1 MRCIRLFKTLTVVL
15 AIIIMGNLFSLT
27 IHVKAEANLFDENE
41 KAYIEEEKTL
51 KVGYVSDRKPVS
63 FTGDNGELSG
73 ISRMIFDRIAEISGL
88 NFEYVEIPQGEIT
101 YDYLLEAGYDLVT
114 SVEYNEE
121 NKKARGILISNPYMS
136 SRKVIVAKE
145 GLKFNTNDSFKV
157 AISTGSQTI
166 KKVIKNQYP
175 NFEIVDYS
183 TMEDCLEAV
192 NKGEADL
199 LIQNQYV
206 VEYWLYKPIYRNLVV
221 IPVMEMKD
229 ELCFSAVTP
238 LDASGE
244 KQEEGELL
252 ISIIDKSI
260 KQMSDAEIA
269 GYAVTS
275 ALENMY
281 EYTFS
286 DFAYQ
291 YRYMIIALGIAL
303 VLIIG
308 LICMS
313 FSFRLRSIHSKA
325 EAKAKGDFLS
335 AMSHEIRTPLN
346 GLISLNYL
354 MSQNINDRN
363 KMTDYLKQSSA
374 VSQYLLSLLNNIL
387 DMSKIQEKQM
397 KLEKK
402 PVDLELLLSA
412 VETLEKG
419 AMENRKINFSMDVD
433 LVYPVIEGDA
443 IRIQQVILNLLDNAC
458 KYTQKG
464 GRVNLKVIQ
473 KLNNDGNILTEVHVI
488 DNGPGMSEEFQKKIF
503 MPFTQERRTVSQGN
517 QGTGLGLSICAL
529 LAENMGGH
537 LSVDSRINEG
547 SHFTFAFLGKQSE
560 HYDDKDKDLL
570 QGENIAAKYDKQ
582 YILVAEDNELNGQLM
597 VELLEGEGFKVR
609 RVVNGK
615 QAVKVF
621 SESAEG
627 ECKVILMDLLM
638 PEMNGFEATKAIRAL
653 ERPDAETV
661 KIFASTANTSQE
673 DRDRAFS
680 CGMDDFIAKPINIS
694 ELFEKLQK

>member
-260 KQMSDAEIA
+260 TQMSDAEVA

>member
-354 MSQNINDRN
+354 MSQNINDRD

-547 SHFTFAFLGKQSE
+547 SHFTFVFLGKQSE
-560 HYDDKDKDLL
+560 YYDDKDKDLL

>member
-1 MRCIRLFKTLTVVL
+1 
-15 AIIIMGNLFSLT
+15 
-27 IHVKAEANLFDENE
+27 
-41 KAYIEEEKTL
+41 
-51 KVGYVSDRKPVS
+51 
-63 FTGDNGELSG
+63 
-73 ISRMIFDRIAEISGL
+73 
-88 NFEYVEIPQGEIT
+88 
-101 YDYLLEAGYDLVT
+101 
-114 SVEYNEE
+114 
-121 NKKARGILISNPYMS
+121 
-136 SRKVIVAKE
+136 
-145 GLKFNTNDSFKV
+145 
-157 AISTGSQTI
+157 
-166 KKVIKNQYP
+166 
-175 NFEIVDYS
+175 
-183 TMEDCLEAV
+183 
-192 NKGEADL
+192 
-199 LIQNQYV
+199 
-206 VEYWLYKPIYRNLVV
+206 
-221 IPVMEMKD
+221 
-229 ELCFSAVTP
+229 
-238 LDASGE
+238 
-244 KQEEGELL
+244 
-252 ISIIDKSI
+252 
-260 KQMSDAEIA
+260 
-269 GYAVTS
+269 
-275 ALENMY
+275 
-281 EYTFS
+281 
-286 DFAYQ
+286 
-291 YRYMIIALGIAL
+291 
-303 VLIIG
+303 
-308 LICMS
+308 
-313 FSFRLRSIHSKA
+313 
-325 EAKAKGDFLS
+325 
-335 AMSHEIRTPLN
+335 
-346 GLISLNYL
+346 
-354 MSQNINDRN
+354 
-363 KMTDYLKQSSA
+363 
-374 VSQYLLSLLNNIL
+374 
-387 DMSKIQEKQM
+387 M